1 MLRPRAVIHPQQTFK
16 KDKKSGIIGEPV
28 KVLIFIEGSEKM
40 AGHSKWNNIK
50 ERKGAQDKKR
60 GKLFQKLVKEIYQ
73 AAKDGGPD
81 PDTNPALRLAMDT
94 AKSNNMP
101 NDNVDRAIKRATD
114 PSENANYNEI
124 IYEGYGPNGVAI
136 LVETLTDNN
145 NRTGTNVRVAFDR
158 NGGNLGEKGSVGY
171 MFNRKGYMVIERE
184 GLDIDEDTMLM
195 SALEAGAE
203 DLETSDEVFEIY
215 TAGNDFG
222 SVRDE
227 LEKEFTLAQSDLT
240 MVPTMFVKIDD
251 ENKETFENLIEAL
264 EDDDDVNDVYHN
276 AELD

>member
-1 MLRPRAVIHPQQTFK
+1 
-16 KDKKSGIIGEPV
+16 
-28 KVLIFIEGSEKM
+28 M

-81 PDTNPALRLAMDT
+81 PDINPGLRLAIDK

-101 NDNVDRAIKRATD
+101 NDNIERAVKRATD
-114 PSENANYNEI
+114 PNESANYEEI
-124 IYEGYGPNGVAI
+124 VYEGYGPNGVAI
-136 LVETLTDNN
+136 LVETLTDNT
-145 NRTGTNVRVAFDR
+145 NRTSTGVRVAFDR
-158 NGGNLGEKGSVGY
+158 NGGNLGEKGSVSY
-171 MFNRKGYMVIERE
+171 MFDRKGYIVIERE
-184 GLDIDEDTMLM
+184 GLDIDEDTIFM

-203 DLETSDEVFEIY
+203 NLDTSDEVFEIY
-215 TAGNDFG
+215 TEGSDFG
-222 SVRDE
+222 AVRDE
-227 LEKEFTLAQSDLT
+227 LEQEYTLAQADLT
-240 MVPTMFVKIDD
+240 MVPRMFVKIDE

-276 AELD
+276 ADLD

>member
-1 MLRPRAVIHPQQTFK
+1 MLGPRAVFHPQQTFK

-28 KVLIFIEGSEKM
+28 KVLISIEGSENM

-171 MFNRKGYMVIERE
+171 MFNRKGYIVIERE
-184 GLDIDEDTMLM
+184 GLDMDEDTMFM

-203 DLETSDEVFEIY
+203 NIETSDEVFEIY
-215 TAGNDFG
+215 TDGNDFG

-251 ENKETFENLIEAL
+251 ENKEVFEKLVEAL